1 MGKLEIFKEEDRLSV
16 AAVLV
21 KNGYR
26 VRQTRERVDG
36 KRSYL
41 YFLEYDK
48 PKKPTG
54 EEERE

>member
-1 MGKLEIFKEEDRLSV
+1 MSKLEIFKEEDRLSV

-26 VRQTRERVDG
+26 VRQMRERVDG

-54 EEERE
+54 EEE